1 MIGDDID
8 MMDSDTAKEEL
19 QKVKAKMDRTVGKK
33 VTGFM
38 KGLFNKASQKVK
50 SSIYRRNT
58 KNRNDH
64 GRQRSEYLS
73 DNKIHLKDDPEDDL
87 RGSVYR

>member
-1 MIGDDID
+1 MIGEDID
-8 MMDSDTAKEEL
+8 MMNTITDNEEL
-19 QKVKAKMDRTVGKK
+19 QKIKAKMDRTVGKK

-50 SSIYRRNT
+50 SSIYRRNP
-58 KNRNDH
+58 KNKNDKV
-64 GRQRSEYLS
+64 RQRSEYLS
-73 DNKIHLKDDPEDDL
+73 GNRIHLQDDPEDDR